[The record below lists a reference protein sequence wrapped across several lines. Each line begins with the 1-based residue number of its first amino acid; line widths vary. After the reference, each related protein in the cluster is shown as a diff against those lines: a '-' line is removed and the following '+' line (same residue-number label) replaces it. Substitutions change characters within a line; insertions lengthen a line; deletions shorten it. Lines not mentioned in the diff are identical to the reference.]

1 MARQRKVV
9 DMQAAHLTKKEK
21 QKKKAEEREVI
32 TGNEDLEK
40 PPTWLLDANA
50 KKEWERIVAE
60 LKKIELVGNLDYVNL
75 ACYCNAYAN
84 YVKVSRKLK
93 KEQYCIER
101 ETRTGTI
108 VVKNPLVDIQTNYAA
123 EMRKFAGLCGMT
135 IDSRLKAAVQKI
147 DRKEEKLEKKF
158 GAI

>member
-9 DMQAAHLTKKEK
+9 DMQSAHLTQKDR
-21 QKKKAEEREVI
+21 QKKKQEEREIV

-40 PPTWLLDANA
+40 PPAWLLNAEA
-50 KKEWERIVAE
+50 KKEWKRITAE
-60 LKKIELVGNLDYVNL
+60 LKKIEIVGNLDYVNL

-84 YVKVSRKLK
+84 YVKVTRQLK
-93 KEQYCIER
+93 KETYCIER

-108 VVKNPLVDIQTNYAA
+108 IVKNPLIDIQTNYAA
-123 EMRKFAGLCGMT
+123 EMRKFAGLCGLT
-135 IDSRLKAAVQKI
+135 IDSRLKAAVKKV
-147 DRKEEKLEKKF
+147 DKKEEKLEKKF

>member
-108 VVKNPLVDIQTNYAA
+108 VVKNPLVDIQTSSAA
-123 EMRKFAGLCGMT
+123 EVRKFAGLCGMT

>member
-9 DMQAAHLTKKEK
+9 DMQSAHLTQKDR
-21 QKKKAEEREVI
+21 QKKKQEECEIV

-40 PPTWLLDANA
+40 TPAWLLNAEA
-50 KKEWERIVAE
+50 KKEWKRITAE
-60 LKKIELVGNLDYVNL
+60 LKKIEIVGNLDYVNL

-84 YVKVSRKLK
+84 YVKVTRQLK
-93 KEQYCIER
+93 KETYCIER

-108 VVKNPLVDIQTNYAA
+108 IVKNPLIDIQTNYAA
-123 EMRKFAGLCGMT
+123 EMRKFAGLCGLT
-135 IDSRLKAAVQKI
+135 IDSRLKAAVKKV
-147 DRKEEKLEKKF
+147 DKKEEKLEKKF

>member
-1 MARQRKVV
+1 MGRQRKVV
-9 DMQAAHLTKKEK
+9 NMQSAHLTQKEK
-21 QKKKAEEREVI
+21 QKKKQQEREII

-40 PPTWLLDANA
+40 PPAWLLNADA
-50 KKEWERIVAE
+50 KKEWRRITEE
-60 LKKIELVGNLDYVNL
+60 LKKIELVGNLDYANL

-84 YVKVSRKLK
+84 YIKVTRQLK
-93 KEQYCIER
+93 KEPYCIER

-123 EMRKFAGLCGMT
+123 EMRKFASLCGMT
-135 IDSRLKAAVQKI
+135 IDSRLKAAVKKVDQ
-147 DRKEEKLEKKF
+147 KEEKLEQTF

>member
-9 DMQAAHLTKKEK
+9 DMQAAHLTKKET

>member
-32 TGNEDLEK
+32 TGNEDLER
-40 PPTWLLDANA
+40 PPTWLLDTNA
-50 KKEWERIVAE
+50 KKEWNRIVAE

-84 YVKVSRKLK
+84 YVKVTRKLK
-93 KEQYCIER
+93 KEPYCIER

-135 IDSRLKAAVQKI
+135 IDSRLKAAVQKV
-147 DRKEEKLEKKF
+147 DRKEEKLEEKF

>member
-147 DRKEEKLEKKF
+147 DRKEEELEKKF

>member
-1 MARQRKVV
+1 MGRQRKVV
-9 DMQAAHLTKKEK
+9 DMQAAHLTQKEK
-21 QKKKAEEREVI
+21 QKKRQEEHVII

-40 PPTWLLDANA
+40 PPTWLLNADA
-50 KKEWERIVAE
+50 KKEWNRVVAE
-60 LKKIELVGNLDYVNL
+60 LKKIEVVGNLDYTNL

-84 YVKVSRKLK
+84 YIKVTRKLK
-93 KEQYCIER
+93 KEEYCIKR

-108 VVKNPLVDIQTNYAA
+108 IVKNPLIDIQTNYAA

-147 DRKEEKLEKKF
+147 DKKEETLEEKF

>member
-1 MARQRKVV
+1 MSRQRKVV
-9 DMQAAHLTKKEK
+9 DMQSTHLTQKDR
-21 QKKKAEEREVI
+21 QKKKQEEREIV

-40 PPTWLLDANA
+40 PPAWLLNADA
-50 KKEWERIVAE
+50 KKEWKRVTEE
-60 LKKIELVGNLDYVNL
+60 LKKIEIVGNLDYVNL

-93 KEQYCIER
+93 KEPYCIER

-108 VVKNPLVDIQTNYAA
+108 IVKNPMIGIQANYAA
-123 EMRKFAGLCGMT
+123 EMRKFAALCGLT
-135 IDSRLKAAVQKI
+135 LDSRLKAAVKKV
-147 DRKEEKLEKKF
+147 DKKEEKLEKKF